1 MERNKEKRKQLVSE
15 YQERERKMGI
25 YQIKNE
31 TNGKLFIGGSTN
43 LEGLWNKETFILDL
57 GSHMNK
63 ELQREWKQF
72 GAEKFSFLIL
82 ETIKFDHEV
91 RYDYKDV
98 LLAEG
103 ADAGN
108 VVRSYKREIDRL
120 KEKWIGELQPY
131 GERGY
136 HKKID
141 GG

>member
-15 YQERERKMGI
+15 YQERERTMGI

-31 TNGKLFIGGSTN
+31 ANGRLFIGGSTN
-43 LEGLWNKETFILDL
+43 LEGLWNKEKFVLDL

-72 GAEKFSFLIL
+72 GADRFSFLVL
-82 ETIKFDHEV
+82 ETVKFDHEV

-98 LLAEG
+98 FLAEG
-103 ADAGN
+103 MEAGD
-108 VVRSYKREIDRL
+108 VVRRYKREIDRL
-120 KEKWIGELQPY
+120 KERWMEELQPY

-136 HKKID
+136 HKSSE